1 MQRFPVVVVG
11 GGPVGMGLALQLAT
25 LNVPCLIVNRQP
37 DSGWHP
43 KGNTHNSRTME
54 HYRRLGLAE
63 GIRALGLP
71 RNHPTDVGYFTTLSG
86 PEIARIPMPSEAEK
100 MEKVRNAAPSD
111 QVVEPIFRCNQMY
124 VERFLFERVRS
135 TPGIECKYG
144 WECVDWEDQGD
155 KVRVELAEIS
165 TSRRTTI
172 ECDYLAGCDGGQG
185 IVRKNL
191 GIRYT
196 GDPYRDQAYAGGLTA
211 STFIRAPDLY
221 KTVIRKLCW
230 QYSIVNHLVRSN
242 LVTLDGEG
250 GFLFSTRLRPRENE
264 TEQQAILRQLAM
276 SIGVEA
282 RVEYVSHFLWTAGQA
297 LVAASYGRNRV
308 VMAGDAVHLFTPQ
321 GGFGM
326 NTGVDDAAN
335 LGWKLAALVQG
346 WGGPALLESYEH
358 ERRPIAVRNTQAA
371 QGMARQIGDVPVSDT
386 ILDDTETGIQARAAA
401 GRVLAKFSE
410 EFASLGIQLGARYD
424 NSPIVAGDGRAP
436 PDRPDEYIPSASPG
450 GRAPHVWLPGH
461 VSLFDQFGKGF
472 TLLCLRR
479 SGRDAADLQ
488 VAAARRRIPL
498 KVLSVDS
505 IDARDIYEREFA
517 LIRPDQHVAWRG
529 NELPGGCDRLLAIAT
544 GAPSDRAD
552 ES

>member
-1 MQRFPVVVVG
+1 
-11 GGPVGMGLALQLAT
+11 
-25 LNVPCLIVNRQP
+25 
-37 DSGWHP
+37 
-43 KGNTHNSRTME
+43 
-54 HYRRLGLAE
+54 
-63 GIRALGLP
+63 
-71 RNHPTDVGYFTTLSG
+71 
-86 PEIARIPMPSEAEK
+86 
-100 MEKVRNAAPSD
+100 
-111 QVVEPIFRCNQMY
+111 
-124 VERFLFERVRS
+124 
-135 TPGIECKYG
+135 
-144 WECVDWEDQGD
+144 
-155 KVRVELAEIS
+155 
-165 TSRRTTI
+165 
-172 ECDYLAGCDGGQG
+172 
-185 IVRKNL
+185 
-191 GIRYT
+191 
-196 GDPYRDQAYAGGLTA
+196 
-211 STFIRAPDLY
+211 
-221 KTVIRKLCW
+221 
-230 QYSIVNHLVRSN
+230 
-242 LVTLDGEG
+242 
-250 GFLFSTRLRPRENE
+250 
-264 TEQQAILRQLAM
+264 M
-276 SIGVEA
+276 SIGVDA
-282 RVEYVSHFLWTAGQA
+282 HAEYVSHFLWTAGQA
-297 LVAASYGRNRV
+297 LVAVSYGRNRV

-371 QGMARQIGDVPVSDT
+371 QEMARQIGDVPVSDT

-410 EFASLGIQLGARYD
+410 EFASLDIQLGARYD

-479 SGRDAADLQ
+479 SERDAADLQ
-488 VAAARRRIPL
+488 VAAAMRRIPL

-529 NELPGGCDRLLAIAT
+529 NELPGDCDRLLATAT